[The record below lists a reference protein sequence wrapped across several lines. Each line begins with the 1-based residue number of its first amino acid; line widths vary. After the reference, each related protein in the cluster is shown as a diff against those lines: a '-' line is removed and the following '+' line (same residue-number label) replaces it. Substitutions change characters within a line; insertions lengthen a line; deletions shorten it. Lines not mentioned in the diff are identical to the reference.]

1 MGLVVIN
8 AQNLIKVL
16 EVPDSLVY
24 VFMANINR
32 ESFSGSLVDVLDGA
46 AQRGEGAIKQWSSRP
61 GRRSNWFYPDLSQAS
76 QRLASLLTERDIQ
89 PNDRVILWGSNSPQW
104 VISYFGTLRTG
115 AIVVPFDEKREVSF
129 LSRVIEATQPRFII
143 AGETQRSQLPSPNSI
158 PVINMEQVGYI
169 AEIDSC
175 QFDVGLTRAD
185 LAEIVFTSGT
195 SGNPKGVELTHGN
208 ILSNVEGL
216 KSAVK
221 IDSHYKMLSV
231 LPISHMFETTV
242 GLLTPIASGST
253 IVYTETIQELASAM
267 REEQITHMVV
277 VPHILSLF
285 KRRMEERVAQQGKKK
300 IFNSMT
306 KISPHLPYV
315 VRQILFHSVHEQMG
329 GRFEFFI
336 SGGARLDSKVAD
348 FWENIGIKVLQGYG
362 LTETSPIITCDNLS
376 MNDHRYVGLPLLGVR
391 IKIAPDDEILVSG
404 PNIMRGYWNNPA
416 ATSEVLEDGWFHT
429 RDLGAL
435 EEGKLKLM
443 GRKGNM
449 IVLSNGLNVYPEDL
463 EEVLV
468 QQGVREAV
476 VFLQQRVAKGVQHED
491 LHAILLLD
499 DPNMD
504 PQYLV
509 KAANR
514 ILASHLRINSWT
526 IWDGEDFPR
535 THTQKAKRDEIIEC
549 ILNKKGVD

>member
-242 GLLTPIASGST
+242 GLLTPIASLST
-253 IVYTETIQELASAM
+253 I
-267 REEQITHMVV
+267 
-277 VPHILSLF
+277 
-285 KRRMEERVAQQGKKK
+285 
-300 IFNSMT
+300 
-306 KISPHLPYV
+306 
-315 VRQILFHSVHEQMG
+315 
-329 GRFEFFI
+329 FF
-336 SGGARLDSKVAD
+336 
-348 FWENIGIKVLQGYG
+348 F
-362 LTETSPIITCDNLS
+362 
-376 MNDHRYVGLPLLGVR
+376 
-391 IKIAPDDEILVSG
+391 
-404 PNIMRGYWNNPA
+404 
-416 ATSEVLEDGWFHT
+416 
-429 RDLGAL
+429 
-435 EEGKLKLM
+435 
-443 GRKGNM
+443 
-449 IVLSNGLNVYPEDL
+449 
-463 EEVLV
+463 
-468 QQGVREAV
+468 
-476 VFLQQRVAKGVQHED
+476 
-491 LHAILLLD
+491 
-499 DPNMD
+499 
-504 PQYLV
+504 
-509 KAANR
+509 
-514 ILASHLRINSWT
+514 
-526 IWDGEDFPR
+526 
-535 THTQKAKRDEIIEC
+535 
-549 ILNKKGVD
+549 